1 MSSGENICEFATG
14 TSLVQEETG
23 LPKTLLRRVQIIVE
37 VPNMVNSTEGLALLA
52 NRNGATGKVVT
63 VDQNL
68 GIFFIV

>member
-1 MSSGENICEFATG
+1 MVEFFTG
-14 TSLVQEETG
+14 TKLVQEDTG
-23 LPKTLLRRVQIIVE
+23 LAKALLRRVQIIVE